1 VSFILDALRKSE
13 HERQRS
19 TMPGLSH
26 VPLAGPR
33 HTLPGWA
40 IAVMGVL
47 AGAVLVLGGAWWQSQ
62 RSLPAQAPIPAS
74 AAVAPPAVGSNNAAA
89 VTTGSPPSAPTA
101 APAAPSPTPRPT
113 PKATPAAAAFG
124 SPVAAPPPAAE
135 PKRESLA
142 NAATAGLASPRA
154 TSGGLT
160 LPSAA
165 ALSAQGIAVPP
176 LRLEL
181 HAYSDSP
188 SERFVFINGRRY
200 REGERLAEGPEVVTI
215 EPEGVV
221 LSQQGQRFML
231 APE

>member
-19 TMPGLSH
+19 SMPGLSH
-26 VPLAGPR
+26 VPLAAPR
-33 HTLPGWA
+33 RALPGWA

-47 AGAVLVLGGAWWQSQ
+47 TGAVLVLGGAWWQSQ
-62 RSLPAQAPIPAS
+62 RSLTAHAPNAAPVAASPAGVESTSAPARATTP
-74 AAVAPPAVGSNNAAA
+74 AAVVAAATPVATPSAPQATATAAPLRATVAVPPPAV
-89 VTTGSPPSAPTA
+89 
-101 APAAPSPTPRPT
+101 
-113 PKATPAAAAFG
+113 
-124 SPVAAPPPAAE
+124 E

-142 NAATAGLASPRA
+142 SAATAGLASARPA
-154 TSGGLT
+154 PSGPT

-165 ALSAQGIAVPP
+165 ALNAQGIGVPP

-188 SERFVFINGRRY
+188 SERFVFINGHRY

-215 EPEGVV
+215 EPDGVV